1 MPIRRRR
8 LKRNFTVVANQLLYD
23 KRLGSDE
30 YAVMVY
36 LLSRPDNWK
45 VIPSEVADR
54 MKWGRDK
61 TYEVLRRLMEVGYIS
76 RTQERD
82 LWTQSFGEVVYT
94 VYSNPDDNPNFMAKT
109 DEPLPE
115 APLPENTDHI
125 IRTDRDQK
133 YIKGKILKAAVPTH
147 TEPATKIVRRDAR
160 RDQLANRLSP
170 HDRKMGYEMLTEGA
184 VLDELLRK
192 LIAGTLTEADLVPI
206 RRAYIARGLPAPK

>member
-1 MPIRRRR
+1 MNALAPDKMSADERLKEISELLATAILRRRAR
-8 LKRNFTVVANQLLYD
+8 
-23 KRLGSDE
+23 E
-30 YAVMVY
+30 I
-36 LLSRPDNWK
+36 
-45 VIPSEVADR
+45 IPADIALR

-61 TYEVLRRLMEVGYIS
+61 TYKVLTRLMEFSYIA

-82 LWTQSFGEVVYT
+82 LWTQSFGDVVYT
-94 VYSNPDDNPNFMAKT
+94 VYSNSDDNPNLRVKT
-109 DEPLPE
+109 AEPLPE

-133 YIKGKILKAAVPTH
+133 YIKGRILKAAVPTH

-160 RDQLANRLSP
+160 RDQLADRLSP

-192 LIAGTLTEADLVPI
+192 LIADTLTEADLVPI
-206 RRAYIARGLPAPK
+206 KRAYIARGLPAPQ